1 MLAWQAEIKKNYKL
15 ADGSLGSGNFAVV
28 RQATRLTPDGPMGM
42 KKGDEVAIKIID
54 KAKVED
60 MNDIQVGTAPSN
72 KNSAT
77 GLSRYLLPFISAG
90 N

>member
-1 MLAWQAEIKKNYKL
+1 
-15 ADGSLGSGNFAVV
+15 
-28 RQATRLTPDGPMGM
+28 MGM